1 MLSLIA
7 TLADATVQ
15 GVEDTTKDTT
25 TVEATAGTTAGT
37 TAGIRIIKETT
48 LAVTCTKM
56 VIQIITS
63 NQIEDGRKIN
73 FMKMLQVPRFLGRFL
88 ECVNNCTGVNLY
100 FSRLFDCVTYNF
112 IPLLCN

>member
-1 MLSLIA
+1 MTWSSILSLIA
-7 TLADATVQ
+7 TADATVQ
-15 GVEDTTKDTT
+15 GVEDTT

-63 NQIEDGRKIN
+63 NQIEDGRKIK
-73 FMKMLQVPRFLGRFL
+73 FMKQKRFLGSL
-88 ECVNNCTGVNLY
+88 GGSYTSQG
-100 FSRLFDCVTYNF
+100 
-112 IPLLCN
+112 

>member
-15 GVEDTTKDTT
+15 GVEDTTKDTA
-25 TVEATAGTTAGT
+25 VEATAGTTAGT
-37 TAGIRIIKETT
+37 TAGITAGVRIIKETT

-63 NQIEDGRKIN
+63 NQIEDGRN
-73 FMKMLQVPRFLGRFL
+73 FFYENVAGSLVPWEVLGMC
-88 ECVNNCTGVNLY
+88 E
-100 FSRLFDCVTYNF
+100 
-112 IPLLCN
+112 

>member
-1 MLSLIA
+1 M
-7 TLADATVQ
+7 ADATVQ
-15 GVEDTTKDTT
+15 GVEDTTKDTAVENTAGT
-25 TVEATAGTTAGT
+25 TGTTAGT
-37 TAGIRIIKETT
+37 TAGITAGVRIIKETT

-63 NQIEDGRKIN
+63 NQIEDGRNLI
-73 FMKMLQVPRFLGRFL
+73 MKMLQVPWFLGRFL

>member
-1 MLSLIA
+1 M
-7 TLADATVQ
+7 ADATVQ

-37 TAGIRIIKETT
+37 TAGITAGVRIIKETT

-63 NQIEDGRKIN
+63 NQIEDGRKI
-73 FMKMLQVPRFLGRFL
+73 KVLPWEVLIL
-88 ECVNNCTGVNLY
+88 LKANL
-100 FSRLFDCVTYNF
+100 VA
-112 IPLLCN
+112 

>member
-15 GVEDTTKDTT
+15 GVEDTTKDTAVENTAGT
-25 TVEATAGTTAGT
+25 TGTTAGT
-37 TAGIRIIKETT
+37 TAGITAGVRIIKETT

-63 NQIEDGRKIN
+63 NQIEDGRKIK
-73 FMKMLQVPRFLGRFL
+73 FMKQGSSVPWEVLIL
-88 ECVNNCTGVNLY
+88 LKANL
-100 FSRLFDCVTYNF
+100 VA
-112 IPLLCN
+112 